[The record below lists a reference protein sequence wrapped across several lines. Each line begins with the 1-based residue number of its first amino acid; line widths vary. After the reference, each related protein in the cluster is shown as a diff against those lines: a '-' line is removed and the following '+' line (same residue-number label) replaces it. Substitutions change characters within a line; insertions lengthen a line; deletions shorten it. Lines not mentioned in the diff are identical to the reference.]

1 MGIIENVLSN
11 KRGCSIIEGEIVGG
25 ELTFRKGTMK
35 ERKGKEMKKNYR
47 SVMPGAEPFF
57 YRAESKI
64 GCLLIHGFGGSPH
77 ELKPMGKYL
86 WEQGI
91 NAMGV
96 RLKGHGTTP
105 ADMRRST
112 YLEWIDSAYEG
123 LKEIK
128 KVCSSVFV
136 AGLSMGG
143 ALTLHLA
150 ATYPEDITGIIPICA
165 PSILGGWR
173 AKLIPL
179 APFSRVI
186 PYLPGIGKTVRDN
199 TVKLVNYFWL
209 PPTSII
215 ELLKFINETNA
226 ILPRIKLPALVI
238 ASRHDPVVPL
248 DNAEYIMEHISSADK
263 NMFVVDNS
271 LHVVTVD
278 YDKDSVFRETEK
290 FIRRQLSVSSA
301 E

>member
-1 MGIIENVLSN
+1 M
-11 KRGCSIIEGEIVGG
+11 
-25 ELTFRKGTMK
+25 
-35 ERKGKEMKKNYR
+35 
-47 SVMPGAEPFF
+47 
-57 YRAESKI
+57 
-64 GCLLIHGFGGSPH
+64 
-77 ELKPMGKYL
+77 
-86 WEQGI
+86 
-91 NAMGV
+91 
-96 RLKGHGTTP
+96 
-105 ADMRRST
+105 
-112 YLEWIDSAYEG
+112 
-123 LKEIK
+123 
-128 KVCSSVFV
+128 
-136 AGLSMGG
+136 
-143 ALTLHLA
+143 
-150 ATYPEDITGIIPICA
+150 
-165 PSILGGWR
+165 
-173 AKLIPL
+173 IPL

-209 PPTSII
+209 PPASII

-278 YDKDSVFRETEK
+278 YDKDSVFRETDK
-290 FIRRQLSVSSA
+290 FIRRQSSVSSA